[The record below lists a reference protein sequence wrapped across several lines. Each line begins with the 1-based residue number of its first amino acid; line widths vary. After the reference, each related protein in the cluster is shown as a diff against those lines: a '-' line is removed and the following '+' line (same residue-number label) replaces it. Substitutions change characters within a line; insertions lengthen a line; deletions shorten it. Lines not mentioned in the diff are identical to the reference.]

1 MEYVSMVSIVATV
14 TTHAKKMEAA
24 AAAAAAQKAAAQKAA
39 AQKK

>member
-1 MEYVSMVSIVATV
+1 MVSIVATV
-14 TTHAKKMEAA
+14 TTHPKKME